1 MAASCLTVPATRK
14 PMEEHDTTALRAE
27 AIRLAV
33 WEAECDRDFLR
44 QCVRCWAD
52 GLTYEEL
59 NDYVNP
65 SEELL
70 SAVGFLHDT
79 PF

>member
-1 MAASCLTVPATRK
+1 MVPATRK
-14 PMEEHDTTALRAE
+14 TMEEHDTTALKAE
-27 AIRLAV
+27 AIRLAIF
-33 WEAECDRDFLR
+33 EAECDRDFLR
-44 QCVRCWAD
+44 HCVSLWAD

-70 SAVGFLHDT
+70 SAAAFLHDS